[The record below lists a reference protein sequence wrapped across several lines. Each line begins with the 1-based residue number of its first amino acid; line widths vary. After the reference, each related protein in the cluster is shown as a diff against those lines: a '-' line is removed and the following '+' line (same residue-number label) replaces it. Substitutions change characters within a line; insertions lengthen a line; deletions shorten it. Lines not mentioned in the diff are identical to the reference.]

1 MHHKRTI
8 IRIGVLALAAIVSAQ
23 VFPWLSVAA
32 AWPSASP
39 LLTVCAAVAARTLSL
54 VSLVGLPL
62 LVLALVRG
70 RWFCHHL
77 CPTGCLLIWVGKFT
91 RLRRR
96 HRRPGLRRR
105 HLSMR
110 RFPALG
116 PGLCLVM
123 LGSALAG
130 FPLLLNLDPLAQF
143 SGLFSVWRGAD
154 WTWVDGL
161 PALSL
166 IILGLITAI
175 WPHLWC
181 ERICPLGALQALL
194 GIVGKA
200 CWHMIVRKPA
210 SQPMPLEA
218 VWAKT
223 WGVASPDT
231 PGLEV
236 RRPHQVIEINTGRRV
251 FLVLAFGAVLGWVLK
266 RIGIHCPG
274 PDGPIRPPGAVAE
287 PILRGLCSRCGS
299 CMRACPEGIIIPDWG
314 IGGPGSLLTPRLDF
328 SQRYCNEWCRVCT
341 GVCPTGAIR
350 RLSLETKRA
359 LSIGTARVDRTRC
372 LAWNEAQYCIV
383 CHEFC
388 SYQAVRIV
396 EHNGVN
402 CPEVNE
408 VLCRGCGA
416 CQSHCPAE
424 PVRAIVVYTRK
435 QVPEV

>member
-1 MHHKRTI
+1 MRIHHQRTI
-8 IRIGVLALAAIVSAQ
+8 LRVGIVALAAIVSAQ
-23 VFPWLSVAA
+23 VFPWLSGAA
-32 AWPSASP
+32 AWPAASP
-39 LLTVCAAVAARTLSL
+39 LLSVCVTVAARSVSL
-54 VSLVGLPL
+54 VSLIGLPL

-77 CPTGCLLIWVGKFT
+77 CPTGYLLIWVGKFT

-96 HRRPGLRRR
+96 HRRPRLKR
-105 HLSMR
+105 HHPLSMR

-130 FPLLLNLDPLAQF
+130 FPLLLNLDPLVQF
-143 SGLFSVWRGAD
+143 NGFFSVWRGTD
-154 WTWVDGL
+154 WRWVDGL

-166 IILGLITAI
+166 IMLGLITTI

-194 GIVGKA
+194 GIAGKA
-200 CWHMIVRKPA
+200 CRHVIGRKPA
-210 SQPMPLEA
+210 TQPAMDA
-218 VWAKT
+218 VPVCPSYLSAPAGR
-223 WGVASPDT
+223 GVA
-231 PGLEV
+231 
-236 RRPHQVIEINTGRRV
+236 GRRM
-251 FLVLAFGAVLGWVLK
+251 FLALAFGAGLGWVLK
-266 RIGIHCPG
+266 RMGTFCLG

-287 PILRGLCSRCGS
+287 PVLWGLCSRCGS
-299 CMRACPEGIIIPDWG
+299 CMRACPEGIIIPDLG
-314 IGGPGSLLTPRLDF
+314 TGGPGSWLTPRLDF
-328 SQRYCNEWCRVCT
+328 SQRYCNEWCQLCT

-350 RLSLETKRA
+350 RLSLEAKRA

-372 LAWNEAQYCIV
+372 LAWNEAQYCMV

-402 CPEVNE
+402 CPEVDE
-408 VLCRGCGA
+408 ALCRGCGA

-424 PVRAIVVYTRK
+424 PVRAIVVHTHEQAYAPCKRD
-435 QVPEV
+435 